1 MADPLGREIEP
12 NDPEKIPA
20 PDVDLSQPIY
30 PSPESTLVVRGFD
43 YEDDEDDYTRDEPTL
58 DEVLTRLEIIEADI
72 AGLKDGVNT
81 IGVMMNQVA
90 EAFDQVMQKVNEG
103 GLGALLGGIM
113 GGKKNG

>member
-1 MADPLGREIEP
+1 MPDVFRSDVEA
-12 NDPEKIPA
+12 NDPEEIPA
-20 PDVDLSQPIY
+20 PDVDLSRAIY
-30 PSPESTLVVRGFD
+30 PSPESTEPVTGPD
-43 YEDDEDDYTRDEPTL
+43 YDDEDDYTTDEPSL
-58 DEVLTRLEIIEADI
+58 VEVLTRLEIIEADI